1 MATEKKK
8 RGAPA
13 SASKPVRPSS
23 KHTPKDFHARVGKTG
38 GRSKDPAVRAAKLAA
53 FNKAQTEI
61 IARIKAERAK
71 VEPPTE
77 PFAFGSG
84 GGEIKYTDALDA
96 KLMELFSNAYTIDE
110 VDEMPGM
117 PSRSVL
123 LTWLAMV
130 DHPFSKTYLA
140 AKAKLVPLYEERA
153 LTAATKPL
161 IGEVV
166 TTKEDVLGSTI
177 EIRKVD
183 NVARSTLIFNAYQ
196 WSLSHLKPKKHG
208 KKPDDGANAPNEQ
221 LKALFD
227 SLKAGPKDSSV

>member
-1 MATEKKK
+1 MATGKQK

-13 SASKPVRPSS
+13 SASKPVRPKNERTLKNS
-23 KHTPKDFHARVGKTG
+23 HARMGKTG
-38 GRSKDPAVRAAKLAA
+38 GRSKDPVVRAAKLAA
-53 FNKAQTEI
+53 FNKAQAEI
-61 IARIKAERAK
+61 MARIKEERRP
-71 VEPPTE
+71 VEPPST

-84 GGEIKYTDALDA
+84 GGEIKYTDALDV
-96 KLMELFSNAYTIDE
+96 KLMELFTNGYTIDE

-123 LTWLAMV
+123 LTWLSMV
-130 DHPFSKTYLA
+130 DHPFSKTYLL

-153 LTAATKPL
+153 LSAATKSL
-161 IGEVV
+161 VGEVV
-166 TTKEDVLGSTI
+166 TTKEDPLGATI
-177 EIRKVD
+177 EVRRTD

-208 KKPDDGANAPNEQ
+208 KQPDTGGDGPNEQ

-227 SLKAGPKDSSV
+227 SLKAGPSKDGG